1 MQWLCYPL
9 SGLLFLF
16 RMLTS
21 LKEKYLHSRTFT
33 DMFTS
38 GQKHKGHVTPATA
51 SSICCPLECDIGL
64 SRPTPPGCWTVF
76 IHVPTKNW
84 TPFKTFECAII
95 IYWEWAITFQLSAIT
110 NRLNLIS
117 GWCNIDY
124 LHFLFILITPVCA
137 EWCWGFCCTTMQW
150 Q

>member
-9 SGLLFLF
+9 SGLFFLF
-16 RMLTS
+16 CVLPS
-21 LKEKYLHSRTFT
+21 LKEKYPHSRKFT

-38 GQKHKGHVTPATA
+38 GQKHGHVTPATA
-51 SSICCPLECDIGL
+51 SSLCCPPEYDIGL
-64 SRPTPPGCWTVF
+64 SRPTPSGCWTVF

-84 TPFKTFECAII
+84 TPFKTCECAII

-124 LHFLFILITPVCA
+124 LHFYCFWLHLCVLNDA
-137 EWCWGFCCTTMQW
+137 GDFCCTTMQW